1 VRWMQAVWDDPGH
14 AFRPREVIAVLI
26 LLAVILGMLGF
37 PDSVAATSVLMGT
50 CILLASIAPAPMI
63 SLVVMSVPVQDSVRL
78 PFFRGEMTLTQIAVA
93 ALVIGWVVTFWRYR
107 VWLDGITLGF
117 MGIGAAFLIS
127 FTATDDL
134 GLWAGEVY
142 RWVIAA
148 LFFVICRC
156 VLHDWPSVQLVLIAI
171 AASVIAV
178 GAFGIGQ
185 IAAYESGD
193 LVVGGVLRVFATF
206 GQPNP
211 LAAYVEFTIPLLL
224 LLSLLGFQR
233 HYRSQIGVLLW
244 ILSGL
249 ATGMGI
255 VILTFTQS
263 RGGMLG
269 FAAGTLIILMVLPI
283 RLRMTAIGA
292 GFLLIAVMAV
302 TPSGQSQLERFSDAL
317 TEPEQAQVGSTS
329 TYGTG
334 RSAIWATGSRMF
346 QDELWTG
353 VGAGE
358 FDYHYREYAAV
369 WYDRFP
375 IGQAHN
381 GWLQMGAQ
389 AGIPGV
395 VAFTGWLAAALVSLI
410 GAARRS
416 TDPRSRAMAM
426 GALAIMIAFSVHSL
440 VDYLNV
446 LSLGLQLS
454 CVLAVGLNLAPAPLV
469 FAYRRHATVPSTSV
483 AVPLEAEP
491 A

>member
-1 VRWMQAVWDDPGH
+1 MQAVRFEPGE
-14 AFRPREVIAVLI
+14 AFRPRDVIAVLI
-26 LLAVILGMLGF
+26 LLAVILCMLGF
-37 PDSVAATSVLMGT
+37 PNSIGATVVLMGT
-50 CILLASIAPAPMI
+50 GISLALIAPAVMV
-63 SLVVMSVPVQDSVRL
+63 SLVVMTVPVQDSVVL
-78 PFFRGEMTLTQIAVA
+78 PFFRGELTLTQIAVSA
-93 ALVIGWVVTFWRYR
+93 MIVGWVMALRRYR
-107 VWLDGITLGF
+107 VWLDSITLGF
-117 MGIGAAFLIS
+117 LAIGAAFLVS
-127 FTATDDL
+127 FIATDDL

-148 LFFVICRC
+148 VFFVICRA
-156 VLHDWPSVQLVLIAI
+156 VLRDWQSVRAVLVAI
-171 AASVIAV
+171 AASVSAV
-178 GAFGIGQ
+178 GAYGIGQ
-185 IAAYESGD
+185 IFAYRSGD

-206 GQPNP
+206 GKPNP
-211 LAAYVEFTIPLLL
+211 LAAYIEFTLPVLLL
-224 LLSLLGFQR
+224 LVLLGFERHFRQR
-233 HYRSQIGVLLW
+233 IGTMLWLLF
-244 ILSGL
+244 GF

-255 VILTFTQS
+255 VILTLTQS

-269 FAAGTLIILMVLPI
+269 FAAGTLIILMVLPV
-283 RLRMTAIGA
+283 RLRLAAIGT
-292 GFLLIAVMAV
+292 GLLLVAIMAT
-302 TPSGQSQLERFSDAL
+302 TPSGQSQLERFGDAL
-317 TEPEQAQVGSTS
+317 SESEQVQTGSTFN
-329 TYGTG
+329 YGTG

-346 QDELWTG
+346 EDEPWTG

-395 VAFTGWLAAALVSLI
+395 LAFTGWVAAALVSLI
-410 GAARRS
+410 GAVRRS
-416 TDPRSRAMAM
+416 IDPRSRALAL
-426 GALAIMIAFSVHSL
+426 GALVIMIAFTVHSL

-454 CVLAVGLNLAPAPLV
+454 CVLAIGLNLAPDPLNC
-469 FAYRRHATVPSTSV
+469 AHGKHATGPSMSV

>member
-1 VRWMQAVWDDPGH
+1 VRSEPIE
-14 AFRPREVIAVLI
+14 AFRRRYVIAVLI
-26 LLAVILGMLGF
+26 LLAVILVMLGF
-37 PDSVAATSVLMGT
+37 PNSLAATMVLMGT
-50 CILLASIAPAPMI
+50 GILLALIAPVVTI
-63 SLVVMSVPVQDSVRL
+63 SLVVMTVPVQDSVVL
-78 PFFRGEMTLTQIAVA
+78 PFFRGELTLTQIAVSA
-93 ALVIGWVVTFWRYR
+93 MIVGWVMALRRYR
-107 VWLDGITLGF
+107 VWLDSITLGF
-117 MGIGAAFLIS
+117 LAIGAAFLVS
-127 FTATDDL
+127 FIATDDL

-148 LFFVICRC
+148 VFFVICRSI
-156 VLHDWPSVQLVLIAI
+156 LRDWQSVRAVLIAI

-178 GAFGIGQ
+178 GAYGVGQ
-185 IAAYESGD
+185 ISAYRSGD

-206 GQPNP
+206 GKPNP
-211 LAAYVEFTIPLLL
+211 LAAYIEFTLPVLLL
-224 LLSLLGFQR
+224 LVLLGFQR
-233 HYRSQIGVLLW
+233 HFRQQIGTMLW
-244 ILSGL
+244 LLSGL

-255 VILTFTQS
+255 VILTLTQS

-269 FAAGTLIILMVLPI
+269 FAAGTLIILMVLPA
-283 RLRMTAIGA
+283 RLRLATIGT
-292 GFLLIAVMAV
+292 GLLLVAVMAM

-317 TEPEQAQVGSTS
+317 SESEQTQMGSTFN
-329 TYGTG
+329 YGTG
-334 RSAIWATGSRMF
+334 RSAIWATGSHMF

-389 AGIPGV
+389 AGVPGV
-395 VAFTGWLAAALVSLI
+395 LAFTGWVVAALVSLI
-410 GAARRS
+410 GAVRRS
-416 TDPRSRAMAM
+416 TDPRSRALAL
-426 GALAIMIAFSVHSL
+426 GALAIMIAFTVHSL

-454 CVLAVGLNLAPAPLV
+454 CILAIGLNLASDPLDCV
-469 FAYRRHATVPSTSV
+469 DRKRALGPSTSV
-483 AVPLEAEP
+483 AVPLEAER